1 MRRAVEGIICAFAL
15 TVVAMAQNCGAPE
28 DPGRFLAGWRTA
40 TVTRGTR
47 SMSCRVYYPAITASQ
62 NATADST
69 GAPYAM
75 IAFGHGFLAQNTY
88 YNSYFEHL
96 ASRGYIVIA
105 PQFVDTQHGQLA
117 LDLLACLQWLR
128 GEQSAA
134 GGFLR
139 GIIDT
144 SAAGVSGHS
153 MGGGA
158 SLLAASY
165 DSRIR
170 IAAPITPAETS
181 PSAVSAMPNIIGAVC
196 LISGASDGITPPAQN
211 QQPMYNAASAF
222 KSLPLL
228 AGANHTRFMDNPIGD
243 WTDPNGSMTRPVQQ
257 LLARRYMTAAF
268 DLFLKGDT
276 CGWHYSYGA
285 LALDSRVS
293 LSAATKYVAPKP
305 FLLLSPIFLE
315 DSIPPA
321 SLVFTWNRARTL
333 NPNDSVDY
341 TLQLSTGSRFLAVYL
356 EQRTFDT
363 SITLPRAQYQDTS
376 YWRVVARNSPNTAT
390 ISSNIGFFRFLIVP
404 VEFLSFNAH
413 VLDSGV
419 ELRWITTRETNNA
432 GFEVERSVNHTDFVR
447 VGFVPGAGSSVGN
460 TTYSYWDPHITEA
473 WYRLRQIDFDGK
485 HDYSPVI
492 HTSSRSVS
500 DFDIRA
506 LYPQPYRVN
515 DRQPLIVAVASPC
528 EDVASLRLFNSFGR
542 MVLSYHCT
550 LHAGVQS
557 VSLPFRDLAPGLYVV
572 SLTTKG
578 GNVANA
584 KVLVTM

>member
-1 MRRAVEGIICAFAL
+1 
-15 TVVAMAQNCGAPE
+15 
-28 DPGRFLAGWRTA
+28 
-40 TVTRGTR
+40 
-47 SMSCRVYYPAITASQ
+47 MSCRVYYPAISASQ

-88 YNSYFEHL
+88 YTSYYEHL

-128 GEQSAA
+128 GEHTASN
-134 GGFLR
+134 GFLR
-139 GIIDT
+139 GLIDT
-144 SAAGVSGHS
+144 SAAGISGHS

-181 PSAVSAMPNIIGAVC
+181 PSAVSAMPNIFGAVC
-196 LISGASDGITPPAQN
+196 LISGASDGITQPAQN

-268 DLFLKGDT
+268 DLFLKSDT
-276 CGWHYSYGA
+276 CGWHYSYGT

-293 LSAATKYVAPKP
+293 LSVATKYLPPKP
-305 FLLLSPIFLE
+305 FMLLSPIFLE
-315 DSIPPA
+315 DSIPPS

-333 NPNDSVDY
+333 NPHDSVEY
-341 TLQLSTGSRFLAVYL
+341 TLQLSAGSRFIPVYR
-356 EQRTFDT
+356 EHRTFDT
-363 SITLPRAQYQDTS
+363 TMTIPRVQYQDTS
-376 YWRVVARNSPNTAT
+376 YWRVVARNSPSTAT
-390 ISSNIGFFRFLIVP
+390 ISSNIGFFRFLNVP
-404 VEFLSFNAH
+404 VELISFNAR
-413 VLDSGV
+413 VRDNGV
-419 ELRWITTRETNNA
+419 ELMWITARETNNA
-432 GFEVERSVNHTDFVR
+432 GYEVERSANRTDFVR
-447 VGFVPGAGSSVGN
+447 IGFVPGSGSSARN
-460 TTYSYWDPHITEA
+460 TIYSYLDPHITEA
-473 WYRLRQIDFDGK
+473 WYRLKQVDYDGTY
-485 HDYSPVI
+485 DYSPVI

-578 GNVANA
+578 GNIANA